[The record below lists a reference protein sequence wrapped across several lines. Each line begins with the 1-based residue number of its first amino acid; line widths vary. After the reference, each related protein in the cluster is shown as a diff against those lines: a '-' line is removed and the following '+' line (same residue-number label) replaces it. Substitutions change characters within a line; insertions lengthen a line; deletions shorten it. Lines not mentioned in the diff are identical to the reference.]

1 MQTKTDPPDTPGPL
15 FHPLTGWEA
24 ASRWNSAAFEWMT
37 KGLQHWL
44 SLVATS
50 LDPAAARVSPAKLEM
65 PKVRTA
71 RAAHAQ
77 DSRQRG
83 NAMREARA
91 VAKDSAKA
99 SDKSRPKRPARARK
113 PEKPAARSRSRS

>member
-65 PKVRTA
+65 PKVRAA
-71 RAAHAQ
+71 RPSHAQ

-83 NAMREARA
+83 NEIREAHA
-91 VAKDSAKA
+91 VAKA
-99 SDKSRPKRPARARK
+99 SDKTRPKRPARTRK
-113 PEKPAARSRSRS
+113 PEKPAARPRSRS

>member
-1 MQTKTDPPDTPGPL
+1 MQTKSETPDTPGPL

-37 KGLQHWL
+37 KGLQQWL

-65 PKVRTA
+65 PKVRAA
-71 RAAHAQ
+71 RSSRAQ
-77 DSRQRG
+77 DSRLGG
-83 NAMREARA
+83 NDVRERHA
-91 VAKDSAKA
+91 VAKESARA
-99 SDKSRPKRPARARK
+99 SDKSRPKRPARPK
-113 PEKPAARSRSRS
+113 KPAARSRSRS